1 MTIIQSFIL
10 AYCFLLSS
18 FLLIRCRR
26 STAARYLVV
35 ALLILASAVAFNY
48 AYEAGLIHAMP
59 AWRWALPIWMGPVL
73 FGLTTSLIQPL
84 TTKEISRHV
93 LVLSLPTL
101 LVGSMPTLKNS
112 LGFHFEVDVKHLG
125 LSFAYLFLIC
135 YLGLSYRL
143 IRRYASWLPQ
153 SIAASE
159 VLQLRWL
166 SHLLGLIT
174 VLVVIELI
182 EWFAPLVLLP
192 SSPYFY
198 LIEMLFLALALLM
211 LSLEIMQR
219 PDGLLMHTASE
230 AQQQAHLDQVVEH
243 VSSEEHDVR
252 AIHSSP
258 QDLVTKQEDDAE
270 LSRLMANVNEKIVE
284 SELYKIPNLS
294 LTQLAQEVA
303 LTPRE
308 LSSVINKVSKRNF
321 SDFINAY
328 RVREVA
334 RLLDGEN
341 AKNIN
346 LLDVLFQVG
355 FNSKSTFNAM
365 FKREFACTPSEYR
378 KRSVNKA
385 AINGALEPE
394 KSP

>member
-1 MTIIQSFIL
+1 M
-10 AYCFLLSS
+10 
-18 FLLIRCRR
+18 
-26 STAARYLVV
+26 AARYLVV

-48 AYEAGLIHAMP
+48 GYEVGLIHTMP
-59 AWRWALPIWMGPVL
+59 AWRWALPIWLGPVL

-84 TTKEISRHV
+84 TKKEVSWHV
-93 LVLSLPTL
+93 FAVSLPTL
-101 LVGSMPTLKNS
+101 FVVLMPTLKNS
-112 LGFHFEVDVKHLG
+112 LGIHLEVDVKHLG
-125 LSFAYLFLIC
+125 LSFAYIILIC

-143 IRRYASWLPQ
+143 IKRYASWLQ
-153 SIAASE
+153 QTIAASE

-166 SHLLGLIT
+166 SHLLGLIA

-182 EWFAPLVLLP
+182 EWFAPIELP
-192 SSPYFY
+192 PSTRYFY

-211 LSLEIMQR
+211 LTLEIMQR

-230 AQQQAHLDQVVEH
+230 AQQQGNLPDSFEGL
-243 VSSEEHDVR
+243 SSEEHDVKT
-252 AIHSSP
+252 INSPP
-258 QDLVTKQEDDAE
+258 QDLAAKQEDEAD
-270 LSRLMANVNEKIVE
+270 LSRLMAHVDEKIAKR
-284 SELYKIPNLS
+284 ELYKIPNLS
-294 LTQLAQEVA
+294 VTQLAQEIA

-334 RLLDGEN
+334 RLLDSEN

-385 AINGALEPE
+385 VIESE